1 MLSRFINWITR
12 DDSNKTRVVEPITL
26 NDIEKALLLN
36 NYAVV
41 VFKWSDPGKEYT
53 IHTHRGFKH
62 VHLYSKPKGYVN
74 RELIM
79 SYVDVESFFSAWEDQ
94 IKTINVNTVPK
105 PRWG

>member
-1 MLSRFINWITR
+1 MFKWISKLFKVTEMELST
-12 DDSNKTRVVEPITL
+12 VEPITL

-36 NYAVV
+36 NRVVV

-53 IHTHRGFKH
+53 IHIHPGFKH

>member
-1 MLSRFINWITR
+1 MFKWISKLFKVTETELST
-12 DDSNKTRVVEPITL
+12 VEPITL

-36 NYAVV
+36 DCVVV

-53 IHTHRGFKH
+53 IHMYRGFKH
-62 VHLYSKPKGYVN
+62 VHLYSKPKGYSN

-79 SYVDVESFFSAWEDQ
+79 SYADVESFFSAWEDQ
-94 IKTINVNTVPK
+94 IKTIDVNTVPK